1 MWVAVGTIAAA
12 AIGAGASYMASE
24 NSADAAG
31 AAADQQAQSSAA
43 ALGLQRDQFNY
54 QKSLNEPFYK
64 GSMPAYYQ
72 LLSAVTGQPQ
82 SYVDPSAPG
91 AKTLT
96 DQEIRNANIAAI
108 QKQFPDWTDTQIAIG
123 LKHPENLPYQYG
135 TDYYRDASGNIT
147 TQAPASAM
155 KSTGV
160 WQPTETPAYAWQQ
173 QQANK
178 NNSRTLRALGRE
190 NSSYGMG
197 EQFKTQQ
204 NLAANEYDKQLSRL
218 SDLTN
223 VARGGAST
231 LTQGGNAY
239 STGAANN
246 LINSGNNQANATLA
260 GGMMQQ
266 NNLYNAIGTGM
277 GVLNTGLKAYN
288 AGSWAQPST
297 YNANK
302 PDDEFT

>member
-1 MWVAVGTIAAA
+1 
-12 AIGAGASYMASE
+12 MASE
-24 NSADAAG
+24 NAADAAG
-31 AAADQQAQSSAA
+31 DAAGQQGQASAA
-43 ALGLQRDQFNY
+43 ALQLQRDQFNY

-72 LLSAVTGQPQ
+72 YLSAVTGQPQ
-82 SYVDPSAPG
+82 SYVDPNAPG

-96 DQEIRNANIAAI
+96 DQEIQAANIAAI
-108 QKQFPDWTDTQIAIG
+108 KQQFPDWTDNMIAIG
-123 LKHPENLPYQYG
+123 LKRGEGLPYQMGG
-135 TDYYRDASGNIT
+135 TYYRDANGGIST
-147 TQAPASAM
+147 EAPASAM

-160 WQPTETPAYAWQQ
+160 WTPTETPAYAWQQ
-173 QQANK
+173 EQANK

-239 STGAANN
+239 STDAANN

-266 NNLYNAIGTGM
+266 NNLYNAISTGM

-302 PDDEFT
+302 PDGEFT